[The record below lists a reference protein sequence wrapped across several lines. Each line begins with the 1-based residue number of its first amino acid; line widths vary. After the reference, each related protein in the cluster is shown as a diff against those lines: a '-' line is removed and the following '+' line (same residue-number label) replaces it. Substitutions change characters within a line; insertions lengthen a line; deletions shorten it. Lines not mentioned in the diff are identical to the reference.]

1 MKKKNVGAKW
11 KRGQNIKTK
20 KYFNQNKNYSKA
32 NIGDVVL
39 FNTDIPI
46 FENPYTKVW
55 QIEINEID
63 INLLECDPRVNKK
76 IWDYHVNQHDN
87 IYIKIILCLFIILY
101 FFNTK

>member
-1 MKKKNVGAKW
+1 MGAKW

-46 FENPYTKVW
+46 FENPYTK
-55 QIEINEID
+55 D
-63 INLLECDPRVNKK
+63 
-76 IWDYHVNQHDN
+76 
-87 IYIKIILCLFIILY
+87 
-101 FFNTK
+101 

>member
-1 MKKKNVGAKW
+1 MGAKW

-76 IWDYHVNQHDN
+76 IWDYHVN
-87 IYIKIILCLFIILY
+87 
-101 FFNTK
+101 